1 MIKKMIIGT
10 GVAVLAA
17 AFFLGRDAASYVRTS
32 AECLKDSVRNNVP
45 TEFQIERARGMIKDL
60 VPEIRKNMHA
70 IAREEVE
77 LEQLEKQVADTES
90 RLAKEK
96 GELLRLKT
104 DLETGESVFHYA
116 SRTYTAGQVKVD
128 MSHRFERYQTGE
140 ATLASLHEIY
150 DARRKTLEAARQKLE
165 GTLAEKRK
173 LEVDIEN
180 IEAQLEVLAAVQTT
194 SQYNFDDSKLGRVK
208 ELIADLRTKLEVN
221 ARLIDSEGYFH
232 DEIPLDG
239 DVAAEDIVEQ
249 VAEYFGQSEPKAEL
263 AELAVQ

>member
-1 MIKKMIIGT
+1 MIKKLILGVV
-10 GVAVLAA
+10 VAVLAA
-17 AFFLGRDAASYVRTS
+17 GFFLGRDAASYVSTS
-32 AECLKDSVRNNVP
+32 AGCLKDSVKNNVP

-60 VPEIRKNMHA
+60 VPEIRKHMQV

-77 LEQLEKQVADTES
+77 VEQLQKQIADTEN

-96 GELLRLKT
+96 DGLLRLKA
-104 DLETGESVFHYA
+104 DVETGESVFHYA

-128 MSHRFERYQTGE
+128 MSRRFERYQTGE
-140 ATLASLHEIY
+140 ATLASLHEIF
-150 DARRKTLEAARQKLE
+150 DARQKTLEAARQKLE

-180 IEAQLEVLAAVQTT
+180 IEAQLEVLAAAQTT

-208 ELIADLRTKLEVN
+208 ELIADLRTKLDVN
-221 ARLIDSEGYFH
+221 ERLINSEGYFH

-239 DVAAEDIVEQ
+239 DTASEDIVNQ
-249 VAEYFGQSEPKAEL
+249 VAEYFGQSASKTPEL
-263 AELAVQ
+263 AAVE